1 MWYNIDVLKRENKRK
16 VGMNMLV
23 NVNKKKFEFRLDQV
37 ATGMTFEYEGQFFI
51 KIHPV
56 HDFELGECNVLC
68 LSDGHAYPFRED
80 CLVGAVFEEMT
91 LTEQVIL

>member
-1 MWYNIDVLKRENKRK
+1 
-16 VGMNMLV
+16 MNMLV
-23 NVNKKKFEFRLDQV
+23 NVNRKKFEFRFDQV
-37 ATGMTFEYEGQFFI
+37 ATGMAFEYEGQFFI

-56 HDFELGECNVLC
+56 FTIYTEPRNALC
-68 LSDGHAYPFRED
+68 LSDGHVYPFHDD